1 MAEYIYDPFGRRVAE
16 TVWLD
21 GSTSVQR
28 RYLYAGPRVLEV
40 REVTAVDEPL
50 VKRNIWSP
58 EGIDTILRS
67 DELATSGLRSGD
79 LVSFYFTTDNMG
91 SPSAALITSGVD
103 GSGNIVTEV
112 AERYLYG
119 PDGQLFSVGES
130 CRRADIDCDGMVG
143 ASDLVLVRNAYSATP
158 PENAREDICG
168 NGTLVP
174 DNVID
179 DYDLACVRDELGKP
193 ALALYLDDEAVSDP
207 LAADLPKPKMRL
219 GLHGLPV
226 DEATG
231 LVFARARYYH
241 PTLGRWLSRDPKG
254 YVDGGNLYE
263 AFGSNNARYADPM
276 GTLLEEIVNYWVNDR
291 FLTNE
296 EIDLATTRG
305 GVGLENQRSRLLRDA
320 KDAVGALV
328 DPQALLLAPR
338 GFEEGYRQP
347 AIQATAN
354 RFNSIIAAQVE
365 AEADIESVSSQY
377 SLVVYFAGDMTGVTQ
392 FLEGLFGV
400 DLATNQMLGRGE
412 RIRRTVQGGSTV
424 TTIALG
430 PKALRNARARTVQIA
445 TRSRVMANIAESR
458 AGRAASNFEGFA
470 AREAAR
476 AGSNFGRSRL
486 SSTVETLFE
495 DALTIDAAE
504 ASGMMAAKSEKI
516 WNPLT
521 GPGPLGADVAKTFR
535 SATYVERVL
544 PEEAVLYRVYGGKA
558 GRLSPYW
565 TRTRPAGPL
574 QAQMDSALLP
584 EWGNAATNVA
594 AIRVPAGTTIYEG
607 AVAPQVGKFGTPSL
621 LGGGNQVYIPRVDPS
636 WFVSP

>member
-1 MAEYIYDPFGRRVAE
+1 MAE

-174 DNVID
+174 DTVID

-241 PTLGRWLSRDPKG
+241 PTLGRWMSRDPKG

-276 GTLLEEIVNYWVNDR
+276 GTGVIAQFFLGDYEYDGSDWDFLWHQGGIWVIGEGACQGAREGAVNVAIGTVRAGKEFGLQVADGSVAIADIAAIEFTHSTFGQY
-291 FLTNE
+291 
-296 EIDLATTRG
+296 
-305 GVGLENQRSRLLRDA
+305 VGLGNYQGLSIPPLSQSGQSQTEARYSSDLTKVNQAMTVAHAAMEFYTLGTHNVVVQLERYRETGNHVELSQNL
-320 KDAVGALV
+320 GA
-328 DPQALLLAPR
+328 Q
-338 GFEEGYRQP
+338 
-347 AIQATAN
+347 
-354 RFNSIIAAQVE
+354 
-365 AEADIESVSSQY
+365 
-377 SLVVYFAGDMTGVTQ
+377 GV
-392 FLEGLFGV
+392 FG
-400 DLATNQMLGRGE
+400 
-412 RIRRTVQGGSTV
+412 
-424 TTIALG
+424 IALG
-430 PKALRNARARTVQIA
+430 LLDRVAPTCNNLGRQNRIGLRPSTPNARSIQL
-445 TRSRVMANIAESR
+445 SL
-458 AGRAASNFEGFA
+458 
-470 AREAAR
+470 
-476 AGSNFGRSRL
+476 GRSRL

-504 ASGMMAAKSEKI
+504 ASGMMGAKRIANYTQRSRSHVFTHGHAANSPRIPGKSRFRPTEGGQKFTGEVLNHPNVRI
-516 WNPLT
+516 THQANGRILYEVDDLGRTVGRNRQGNLT
-521 GPGPLGADVAKTFR
+521 RG
-535 SATYVERVL
+535 
-544 PEEAVLYRVYGGKA
+544 
-558 GRLSPYW
+558 
-565 TRTRPAGPL
+565 
-574 QAQMDSALLP
+574 
-584 EWGNAATNVA
+584 
-594 AIRVPAGTTIYEG
+594 G
-607 AVAPQVGKFGTPSL
+607 AVVVEGPSPASWSTYAPDEVVTQF
-621 LGGGNQVYIPRVDPS
+621 PR
-636 WFVSP
+636 